1 MKSADQK
8 EIKEFFHNWQNW
20 HSPRDTISE
29 ESQKNGKFHK
39 IQMILDDLGNLPEM
53 NNRTELHEFLRFLKN
68 RKKSMLGFGN
78 D

>member
-8 EIKEFFHNWQNW
+8 EIEEFFHNWQNW

-39 IQMILDDLGNLPEM
+39 IQMILDDHGNLPEM
-53 NNRTELHEFLRFLKN
+53 NNRT
-68 RKKSMLGFGN
+68 
-78 D
+78 